1 MNIALIAHDNKK
13 ELMVQF
19 CTAYCGILAQ
29 HTLCATATTGLQIGE
44 ATGLRIHRFLSFDH
58 GGGQQIA
65 ARIAYNEL
73 DMVLCF
79 SDPNQKVPDEDVANI
94 FRLCDQNNIPYAS
107 NVATAEMLVLGLARG
122 VVCAYND
129 RPWARSRLWLALFLA
144 CYGAAPL
151 LTWDGPY
158 CLLLGAAMM
167 LTTAALWTRNMRLT
181 RLLFLLNSP
190 PVFAYNLI
198 AGSYTGAAI
207 EVAAFCSFAL
217 AVWRFDLRR
226 PAAGPSSP
234 A

>member
-79 SDPNQKVPDEDVANI
+79 SDPNQHSAFEDEFVPV
-94 FRLCDQNNIPYAS
+94 FRERNAS

-122 VVCAYND
+122 D
-129 RPWARSRLWLALFLA
+129 LAWRDIVNPKTKPF
-144 CYGAAPL
+144 
-151 LTWDGPY
+151 
-158 CLLLGAAMM
+158 
-167 LTTAALWTRNMRLT
+167 TA
-181 RLLFLLNSP
+181 
-190 PVFAYNLI
+190 
-198 AGSYTGAAI
+198 
-207 EVAAFCSFAL
+207 
-217 AVWRFDLRR
+217 
-226 PAAGPSSP
+226 
-234 A
+234 